1 MRFLL
6 FILFSLFVY
15 SADLNTTII
24 NGNEKVYNQ
33 LLAKIKKSKI
43 KTDETILQETLLYK
57 LINITKSHTLRPFRV
72 QEPKNE
78 KEYRQLASKIFDW
91 IETNEQL
98 QNSLEN
104 LQEKLEAIK
113 DQINSSDR
121 NSTSLLTMQLQ
132 AAFYTKAKTLMQKR
146 QALYEKA
153 IQQGKQLLVQALQ
166 KSLHL
171 DINSSQKNIQQIEQS
186 LAKNQKKIQ
195 KLEVEKERLELLGKK
210 ERVKTIQNA
219 IATLQKKQK
228 KLLRQKLLE
237 LFLQWSSALE
247 KKESKKVFTLHHKI
261 VKLAQSIYPENV
273 IQEFIS
279 LLSSMEKSLLG
290 QAEVIKGAT
299 MEQLRLVLDR
309 LWQEINKP
317 LFSINQTPIS
327 SFKLGLAILILL
339 LGFLIGI
346 LYKKGINKLSESSH
360 TITPSTKTL
369 LANLGYYLILLIAF
383 FVTLKTLGIDLSSIA
398 LIAGALSVG
407 IGFGLQNMVSNFVS
421 GLILMFERSIKIGDY
436 VEIDDNLTGRI
447 SDIRMRSTTITTND
461 NIDVIVPNQDLIQNR
476 VINWTMNDNI
486 RRFRVPFGVAYGT
499 DAKKVIQVVKEA
511 VANSGY
517 GDIYQD
523 SKRKTRV
530 IMTGMGDSS
539 VNFELFV
546 WIKGSEILYPKRTIS
561 RFLILI
567 YEALNENGIEIP
579 FPQRD
584 LHIRSIDKTIPIII
598 QKDENGSDYNA
609 STA

>member
-1 MRFLL
+1 MRFLIV
-6 FILFSLFVY
+6 ILFAFFVY
-15 SADLNTTII
+15 GADFNATII
-24 NGNEKVYNQ
+24 DGDKNVYNQ
-33 LLAKIKKSKI
+33 LLTQIKKSGA
-43 KTDETILQETLLYK
+43 TSDEITLQKALLYK
-57 LINITKSHTLRPFRV
+57 LINLSNTTAPKPFSP
-72 QEPKNE
+72 QEPSNE
-78 KEYRQLASKIFDW
+78 KEYRKLASNILEW

-98 QNSLEN
+98 QNNLEK
-104 LQEKLEAIK
+104 LQEKLQTIK
-113 DQINSSDR
+113 EQINSSDQ
-121 NSTSLLTMQLQ
+121 NSSNLLTMQLQ
-132 AAFYTKAKTLMQKR
+132 AAFYTKTKALMQKR

-153 IQQGKQLLVQALQ
+153 IQQGKQLLVQTLQ
-166 KSLHL
+166 RSLHI
-171 DINSSQKNIQQIEQS
+171 DTNSSQKNIQQIEHL
-186 LAKNQKKIQ
+186 LAKNLKKKQ
-195 KLEVEKERLELLGKK
+195 TLEVEKERLALLGKN
-210 ERVKTIQNA
+210 ERIKTIQNA
-219 IATLQKKQK
+219 IATLQKKRK
-228 KLLRQKLLE
+228 ALLRQKMLE
-237 LFLQWSSALE
+237 LFIQWSSALE

-261 VKLAQSIYPENV
+261 IKIAQSIYPEDV
-273 IQEFIS
+273 TQEFVS

-299 MEQLRLVLDR
+299 LEQMRLVLHTIWKDA
-309 LWQEINKP
+309 NKP

-327 SFKLGLAILILL
+327 AFKLTLALFILIL
-339 LGFLIGI
+339 GFFIGVF
-346 LYKKGINKLSESSH
+346 YKKGINKLSESSQ
-360 TITPSTKTL
+360 TITPSTRTL
-369 LANLGYYLILLIAF
+369 LANLGYYLIVLIAF

-407 IGFGLQNMVSNFVS
+407 IGFGLQNIVSNFVS

-476 VINWTMNDNI
+476 VINWTMNDTI
-486 RRFRVPFGVAYGT
+486 RRFRIPFGVAYGT
-499 DAKKVIQVVKEA
+499 DAKKVIRVVKEA
-511 VANSGY
+511 VASSGY

-530 IMTGMGDSS
+530 IMTEMGDSS

-546 WIKGSEILYPKRTIS
+546 WIRGNEILYPKRTIS

-584 LHIRSIDKTIPIII
+584 LHIRSIDKAIPITI
-598 QKDENGSDYNA
+598 QKDKNGSDNNTPSA
-609 STA
+609 